1 MPSSDTALP
10 PAPELFSRWGA
21 FQTWWGRT
29 NKESAQ
35 IAEARLLS
43 RLQFFSF
50 KGVASTS
57 AESSSTIARVGLV
70 ELSGKDR
77 KINTLI
83 IQQKSDPATTLAAAA
98 AASRIGASTNNRLDT
113 DLTAASEAATDAETE
128 AKDNETDDQGRTP
141 IAQTKLDIKTR
152 TDDTDRSSMI
162 SPPAPGE
169 TAIVICH
176 GYGAGLGFFY
186 RNYHSLSQIPNA
198 KIYAIDWL
206 GMGGSSRPEF
216 KFKHSAKTPVN
227 EVVKQAEDFFI
238 SALEE
243 LREVQKIEKMILI
256 GHSLGGYLSAVY
268 ALKHPER
275 VEKLILASPVGIPE
289 NPEAQK
295 APLPEPPKSS
305 SSTESGA
312 GEQSTK
318 VPPPPPPPSSLL
330 RKLAIGAWERNITP
344 QSIMRFTGPFGPS
357 LVAAYTSRRFA
368 YLEADELKSGSGEY
382 ALSTILAPGAYARWP
397 LMDRL
402 KDLKMPT
409 VFLYGESDWMD
420 WKAGEKARRTMS
432 VPTAL
437 MRIPNAGHHLYMDNP
452 VAFDKA
458 IFQIITR
465 PWEQQQR

>member
-1 MPSSDTALP
+1 MPSTDTALP

-29 NKESAQ
+29 NKEQAQ

-50 KGVASTS
+50 KGVASTT
-57 AESSSTIARVGLV
+57 ADSSSTVARVGLV
-70 ELSGKDR
+70 ELSGKNR

-83 IQQKSDPATTLAAAA
+83 IQQRRSAPVGTSTTLD
-98 AASRIGASTNNRLDT
+98 NKDE
-113 DLTAASEAATDAETE
+113 SES
-128 AKDNETDDQGRTP
+128 DDQGRTP
-141 IAQTKLDIKTR
+141 IAQTTLDIKTS
-152 TDDTDRSSMI
+152 TDEHDGSMI

-206 GMGGSSRPEF
+206 GMGGSSRPDF
-216 KFKHSAKTPVN
+216 KFKHSSKTPVN
-227 EVVKQAEDFFI
+227 DVVEQAEEFFI

-243 LREVQKIEKMILI
+243 LREVQKIDKMILI

-289 NPEAQK
+289 NPEAQR
-295 APLPEPPKSS
+295 APLPNPPEPSGSGSGSPSPKSAN
-305 SSTESGA
+305 T
-312 GEQSTK
+312 
-318 VPPPPPPPSSLL
+318 PPAPPSSLL

-368 YLEADELKSGSGEY
+368 YLEADELRDLNSYIYHISSKSGSGEY
-382 ALSTILAPGAYARWP
+382 ALSTILAPGAFARWP

-409 VFLYGESDWMD
+409 VFMYGESDWMD
-420 WKAGEKARRTMS
+420 WKAGEKARRTMT

-437 MRIPNAGHHLYMDNP
+437 MRIPSAGHHLYMDNP
-452 VAFDKA
+452 LAFDKA
-458 IFQIITR
+458 IFNIITR
-465 PWEQQQR
+465 PWDKQQQ

>member
-1 MPSSDTALP
+1 MPSTDTALP

-29 NKESAQ
+29 NKEQAQ

-57 AESSSTIARVGLV
+57 AESSSTVARVGLV
-70 ELSGKDR
+70 ELSGKNR

-83 IQQKSDPATTLAAAA
+83 IQQKRSAPILGTSTLDNT
-98 AASRIGASTNNRLDT
+98 SKE
-113 DLTAASEAATDAETE
+113 SEA
-128 AKDNETDDQGRTP
+128 DDQGRTP
-141 IAQTKLDIKTR
+141 IAQTTLDIKTS
-152 TDDTDRSSMI
+152 TDEHDGSMF

-206 GMGGSSRPEF
+206 GMGGSSRPDF
-216 KFKHSAKTPVN
+216 KFKHSSKTPVN
-227 EVVKQAEDFFI
+227 DVVKQAEDFFI

-243 LREVQKIEKMILI
+243 LREVQKIDKMILI

-289 NPEAQK
+289 NPEAQR
-295 APLPEPPKSS
+295 APLPNPPESSESSGSGSGSPSPKSA
-305 SSTESGA
+305 ST
-312 GEQSTK
+312 
-318 VPPPPPPPSSLL
+318 PPAPPSSLL

-344 QSIMRFTGPFGPS
+344 MAVMRFTGPFGPS

-368 YLEADELKSGSGEY
+368 YLEADELKDLNSYIYHISSKSGSGEY
-382 ALSTILAPGAYARWP
+382 ALSTILAPGAFARWP

-409 VFLYGESDWMD
+409 VFMYGESDWMD
-420 WKAGEKARRTMS
+420 WKAGEKARRTMT

-437 MRIPNAGHHLYMDNP
+437 MRIPSAGHHLYMDNP
-452 VAFDKA
+452 LAFDKA
-458 IFQIITR
+458 IFDVITR
-465 PWEQQQR
+465 PWDKQQQ

>member
-1 MPSSDTALP
+1 MPSTDTALP

-21 FQTWWGRT
+21 LQTWWGRS
-29 NKESAQ
+29 NKEQAQ

-57 AESSSTIARVGLV
+57 AESSSTVARVGLV
-70 ELSGKDR
+70 ELPGKNR

-83 IQQKSDPATTLAAAA
+83 IHQRRSAPAGTSMLD
-98 AASRIGASTNNRLDT
+98 NNDKE
-113 DLTAASEAATDAETE
+113 SES
-128 AKDNETDDQGRTP
+128 DDQGRTP
-141 IAQTKLDIKTR
+141 IAQTTLDIKTS
-152 TDDTDRSSMI
+152 TDEHDGSMI
-162 SPPAPGE
+162 SPPEPGE

-186 RNYHSLSQIPNA
+186 RNYHSLSQIPNV

-206 GMGGSSRPEF
+206 GMGGSSRPDF
-216 KFKHSAKTPVN
+216 KFKHSSKTPVN
-227 EVVKQAEDFFI
+227 DVVKQAEDFFI

-243 LREVQKIEKMILI
+243 LREIQKIDKMILI

-295 APLPEPPKSS
+295 APLPNPPESSGSGSGSPSPKSAN
-305 SSTESGA
+305 TA
-312 GEQSTK
+312 
-318 VPPPPPPPSSLL
+318 PAPPSSLL

-344 QSIMRFTGPFGPS
+344 QAVMRFTGPFGPS

-368 YLEADELKSGSGEY
+368 YLEADELRDLNSYIYHISSKSGSGEY
-382 ALSTILAPGAYARWP
+382 ALSTILAPGAFARWP

-409 VFLYGESDWMD
+409 VFMYGESDWMD
-420 WKAGEKARRTMS
+420 WKAGDKARRTMT
-432 VPTAL
+432 VPTAI
-437 MRIPNAGHHLYMDNP
+437 MRIPSAGHHLYMDNP
-452 VAFDKA
+452 LAFDKA
-458 IFQIITR
+458 IFDIITR
-465 PWEQQQR
+465 PWEKQQR

>member
-1 MPSSDTALP
+1 MPSTDTLP

-29 NKESAQ
+29 NKEQAQ

-57 AESSSTIARVGLV
+57 ADSSSTVARVGLV
-70 ELSGKDR
+70 ELPGKNR
-77 KINTLI
+77 LINTLI
-83 IQQKSDPATTLAAAA
+83 IQQKPS
-98 AASRIGASTNNRLDT
+98 ASVSASTIDNTNKDT
-113 DLTAASEAATDAETE
+113 ES
-128 AKDNETDDQGRTP
+128 DDQGRTP
-141 IAQTKLDIKTR
+141 IAQTTLDIKTS
-152 TDDTDRSSMI
+152 TDEHDGSMI

-206 GMGGSSRPEF
+206 GMGGSSRPDF
-216 KFKHSAKTPVN
+216 KFKHSSKTPVN
-227 EVVKQAEDFFI
+227 DVVKQAEDFFI

-243 LREVQKIEKMILI
+243 LREVQKIDKMILI

-289 NPEAQK
+289 NPEAQR
-295 APLPEPPKSS
+295 APLPNPPESSGSGSGEPSPKSAN
-305 SSTESGA
+305 TA
-312 GEQSTK
+312 
-318 VPPPPPPPSSLL
+318 PAPPSSLF
-330 RKLAIGAWERNITP
+330 RKLAMGAWERNITP

-368 YLEADELKSGSGEY
+368 YLEADELRDLNSYIYHISSKSGSGEY
-382 ALSTILAPGAYARWP
+382 ALSTILAPGAFARWP

-409 VFLYGESDWMD
+409 VFMYGESDWMD
-420 WKAGEKARRTMS
+420 WKAGEQARRTMS

-437 MRIPNAGHHLYMDNP
+437 MRIPSAGHHLYMDNP
-452 VAFDKA
+452 LAFDKA
-458 IFQIITR
+458 IFNIITR
-465 PWEQQQR
+465 PWDKQQR

>member
-1 MPSSDTALP
+1 MPSTDAALP

-21 FQTWWGRT
+21 LQTWWGRS
-29 NKESAQ
+29 NKEQAQ

-57 AESSSTIARVGLV
+57 AESSSTVARVGLV
-70 ELSGKDR
+70 ELPGKNR

-83 IQQKSDPATTLAAAA
+83 IQQRRSAPVGTSILD
-98 AASRIGASTNNRLDT
+98 NNDKEIE
-113 DLTAASEAATDAETE
+113 S
-128 AKDNETDDQGRTP
+128 DDQGRTP
-141 IAQTKLDIKTR
+141 IAQTTLDIHTS
-152 TDDTDRSSMI
+152 TDEHDGSMI

-206 GMGGSSRPEF
+206 GMGGSSRPDF
-216 KFKHSAKTPVN
+216 KFKHSSKTPVN
-227 EVVKQAEDFFI
+227 DVVEQAEDFFI

-243 LREVQKIEKMILI
+243 LREIQKIDKMILI

-295 APLPEPPKSS
+295 APLPNPPEPSGSGSGSPSPKSVN
-305 SSTESGA
+305 T
-312 GEQSTK
+312 
-318 VPPPPPPPSSLL
+318 VPAPPSSLL

-344 QSIMRFTGPFGPS
+344 QAVMRFTGPFGPS

-368 YLEADELKSGSGEY
+368 YLEADELRDLNSYIYHISSKSGSGEY
-382 ALSTILAPGAYARWP
+382 ALSTILAPGAFARWP

-409 VFLYGESDWMD
+409 VFMYGESDWMD
-420 WKAGEKARRTMS
+420 WKAGDKARRTMT

-437 MRIPNAGHHLYMDNP
+437 MRIPSAGHHLYMDNP
-452 VAFDKA
+452 LAFDKA
-458 IFQIITR
+458 IFDIITR
-465 PWEQQQR
+465 PWEKQQR

>member
-1 MPSSDTALP
+1 MPSSTDHLP

-29 NKESAQ
+29 NKEQAQ

-50 KGVASTS
+50 KGVVSTS
-57 AESSSTIARVGLV
+57 AESSSTVARVGLV
-70 ELSGKDR
+70 ELSGKNR

-83 IQQKSDPATTLAAAA
+83 IQQKPTTTSAKAAAA
-98 AASRIGASTNNRLDT
+98 AAAAGDGQS
-113 DLTAASEAATDAETE
+113 DLAKD
-128 AKDNETDDQGRTP
+128 KDNEADDQGRTP
-141 IAQTKLDIKTR
+141 IAQTTLDIQSS
-152 TDDTDRSSMI
+152 TDEHDGTMV

-206 GMGGSSRPEF
+206 GMGGSSRPDF
-216 KFKHSAKTPVN
+216 KFKHSSKTQVN
-227 EVVKQAEDFFI
+227 DVVKQAEDFFI

-289 NPEAQK
+289 NPEAQR
-295 APLPEPPKSS
+295 APLPSPP
-305 SSTESGA
+305 SSTTGSEQESP
-312 GEQSTK
+312 K
-318 VPPPPPPPSSLL
+318 VANMAPPPPSSLL
-330 RKLAIGAWERNITP
+330 RKLALGAWERNITP
-344 QSIMRFTGPFGPS
+344 QSIMRFSGPFGPS

-368 YLEADELKSGSGEY
+368 YLEADELKDLNNYIYHISSKSGSGEY

-409 VFLYGESDWMD
+409 VFMYGESDWMD
-420 WKAGEKARRTMS
+420 WKAGEKARRTMG
-432 VPTAL
+432 VPTAM
-437 MRIPNAGHHLYMDNP
+437 MRIPDAGHHLYMDNP

-458 IFQIITR
+458 IFNVITK
-465 PWEQQQR
+465 PWDKQQL